1 MCGAVAGWQGG
12 DKGGRRQPIHQPER
26 RTSPSIACHTSAL
39 SPLLA
44 PSLPPLFGLTHASS
58 THSLP
63 HSHLCLPPIRP
74 SSSVL
79 SILLQTPSHVSL
91 LFFSLSLPPA
101 LDPHTPFLSHSCLAF
116 FTCSLYRCIFFFSF
130 HLPHYFSSIFVH
142 VFSYLF
148 LFFLPVNVQFFLLPS
163 FSRATRSFSFFSFT
177 FLYVFLSSTLI

>member
-1 MCGAVAGWQGG
+1 MVCGAVAGWQGG
-12 DKGGRRQPIHQPER
+12 DKGGCRQPIHQPER

-79 SILLQTPSHVSL
+79 SILLQTPSHVSI

-116 FTCSLYRCIFFFSF
+116 FTCSLYRCIFFFFPSASLFFF
-130 HLPHYFSSIFVH
+130 HLCPCLLLFISLFLTGQCPGFPSAF
-142 VFSYLF
+142 VFSCHS
-148 LFFLPVNVQFFLLPS
+148 FFF
-163 FSRATRSFSFFSFT
+163 FFSFT
-177 FLYVFLSSTLI
+177 ILYVFLSSTLI